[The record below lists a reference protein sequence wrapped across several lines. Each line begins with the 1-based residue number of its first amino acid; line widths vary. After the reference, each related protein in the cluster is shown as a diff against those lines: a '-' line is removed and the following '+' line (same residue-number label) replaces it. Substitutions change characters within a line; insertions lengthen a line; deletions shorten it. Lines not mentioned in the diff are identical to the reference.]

1 MKKKIF
7 FVSLIVIMLV
17 VGLFILTGCEPK
29 KEVEENIEQT
39 VPVIDETL
47 VKINDL
53 EFHLNKETSF
63 KDIKYTT
70 VEEFNVADHDR
81 YIQYNYYQEDRT
93 NLLFFRIFYYS
104 NQGNDIA
111 INDLGLDSN
120 ITLIDGKTDNIEYK
134 YYATPRDDGGT
145 MHFYFINKDGDTYT
159 LNFVSKYDIKD
170 FEDKVVKSIKF

>member
-7 FVSLIVIMLV
+7 FTSLIVIMLV
-17 VGLFILTGCEPK
+17 AGLFILTGCGSK
-29 KEVEENIEQT
+29 KEVEQNKEET
-39 VPVIDETL
+39 APVIDETL
-47 VKINDL
+47 VKINDT

-63 KDIKYTT
+63 KEIKYTIA
-70 VEEFNVADHDR
+70 EDFKEAEHNR
-81 YIQYNYYQEDRT
+81 YIQYNYYQEDQT

-120 ITLIDGKTDNIEYK
+120 ITFTDGKTDNIEYK
-134 YYATPRDDGGT
+134 YYASPRDDGGT
-145 MHFYFINKDGDTYT
+145 MHFYFINNNGDTYT

-170 FEDKVVKSIKF
+170 FEEKVVKSIKF